1 MSKLGTHDS
10 SAICH
15 SDLEVDDGLFGDG
28 CGVRP
33 LLLCV
38 DLVDGVLDL
47 GVRQQV
53 ARRVTLLQLPRPAMI
68 SYNGMFGYSETS
80 YSDILLICIDSL

>member
-10 SAICH
+10 SAICY
-15 SDLEVDDGLFGDG
+15 SDLEVDDGLFRDG
-28 CGVRP
+28 CGVCP
-33 LLLCV
+33 LLLRV

-53 ARRVTLLQLPRPAMI
+53 ARGVTLLQLPRSGMI
-68 SYNGMFGYSETS
+68 MYNSVFGYNETG